1 MDGARAFDI
10 AELGWQKSW
19 LVGRRF
25 GLCLPKFSK
34 RRDFRLSGTL
44 QLHYLPREKKYQVG
58 EDRYFRDLT
67 TSRRK
72 RLREQQTRHTH
83 KQSQETLQKTQFS
96 RPTSKPEEEKRR
108 EEKRR
113 KRKNTMKLLTLNFLT
128 CARKTCKSSPAAFPL
143 HPQEAELEQIELDLN
158 PLFIKNILPRLDWTA
173 MKTVAN
179 EVRIFFEPH
188 LC

>member
-96 RPTSKPEEEKRR
+96 RPTSKPEEEGQRR
-108 EEKRR
+108 EKTKEKKHNETPHPQLPHLRAQNLQILSR
-113 KRKNTMKLLTLNFLT
+113 SI
-128 CARKTCKSSPAAFPL
+128 SSPSARSRTGANRTRL
-143 HPQEAELEQIELDLN
+143 ESSVYQEY
-158 PLFIKNILPRLDWTA
+158 PSSS
-173 MKTVAN
+173 
-179 EVRIFFEPH
+179 
-188 LC
+188 